1 MNYAEKWLSWFKT
14 RSRFVQIVII
24 TGVSVLLVVGFW
36 FTLFSSPEGESA
48 ADLTSSSTW
57 MISVFFKLLLV
68 LLLIYGAAIVMKR
81 WMVNPSGGK
90 MRQMQVV
97 ETLGLTPKRALHII
111 RVGESVLLVGATDQ
125 QITLIKDVSEY
136 LADDSAEFPEV
147 FQKVM
152 DLESKGGL
160 NE

>member
-14 RSRFVQIVII
+14 RSRFTQIAII

-36 FTLFSSPEGESA
+36 FTLFTTPDGDSA
-48 ADLTSSSTW
+48 AALTSSSTW

-68 LLLIYGAAIVMKR
+68 LMIIYGAAIVMKR
-81 WMVNPSGGK
+81 WMVNPSRSK
-90 MRQMQVV
+90 LRQMQVV

-136 LADDSAEFPEV
+136 LSDDTEEFPEV
-147 FQKVM
+147 FKKAI
-152 DLESKGGL
+152 DKEIAGGL
-160 NE
+160 ND

>member
-14 RSRFVQIVII
+14 RSRVVQIAII
-24 TGVSVLLVVGFW
+24 TGISVLLVVGFW
-36 FTLFSSPEGESA
+36 LTLFSSPDGNSA

-57 MISVFFKLLLV
+57 MLSVFLKLLLV
-68 LLLIYGAAIVMKR
+68 LMLIYGAAIVMKR
-81 WMVNPSGGK
+81 WMVNPPGGK
-90 MRQMQVV
+90 MRQMHVI

-111 RVGESVLLVGATDQ
+111 RVGESTLLVGATDQ

-136 LADDSAEFPEV
+136 MADDAEEFPEV
-147 FQKVM
+147 FKKAI
-152 DLESKGGL
+152 ENEASGGL